1 MQRKPRL
8 EKRKNNKI
16 WVKMKILSA
25 GKIIYTLCDSFII
38 INELLNAS

>member
-25 GKIIYTLCDSFII
+25 GKNNIYIM
-38 INELLNAS
+38 